1 MWYNIFKFEIQYRIK
16 RPDTYVFFLF
26 LFLFSI
32 VGVDFVFQG
41 FDFGVMKKNS
51 PFVIAKT
58 MGAITGIFMILA
70 SMIMGVSVLRDFEY
84 EIESLIFTTTI
95 KKKDY
100 LLGRFLGSFT
110 VLLFVFSGVLFGMMF
125 GEFMPWHNPY
135 HLLEFSFLTYL
146 KTFLTITF
154 PTLFFGASLFF
165 VTGALSRN
173 LVVVYTQ
180 GIILFVV
187 FMLTKAITNE
197 FWQAILDP
205 FSLTT
210 TTFVTKS
217 WSVLEKGTQSIPFFG
232 GALMYNK
239 LFWASLGI
247 VALLYGYKKFNFNV
261 VKNKPSK
268 RKKVQ
273 VSTIESVSDTSTIRI
288 PDAKKQYG
296 MLSKWTQLKEFSWFY
311 FLSICK
317 QPSFWAIVICGMII
331 ILINSVNLGTVYGVD
346 SFPATYF
353 IVEELQETSI
363 YFFIIILVFYSGELV
378 WKERGAKLNLI
389 YDATPMSSFINL
401 AGKYIGL
408 NLIYVLLMLALISSG
423 IIFQT
428 LNGYYNYEFS
438 VYFSGFF
445 FEILP
450 SLALLTF
457 VAFFVQALVNHKFV
471 GIMVVI
477 ILFISTITLG
487 VFGFDHDLYFFGGR
501 SLGTYSDMNG
511 YGHFLKPYLL
521 IKSYWLFFGIQLLI
535 IGSLFIVR
543 GTETNLLKRLKIS
556 KQRISKPLFIFGS
569 VITMVFILLGSF
581 IFYNTNVLNDY
592 WTNSEAT
599 EFRIAY
605 EKTLKPLEYIPQPK
619 IVDVNLKVELYPSS
633 RNYTAEGYYILKN
646 NNEQPINEIHIQKL
660 IEGNVTLDSISFEGG
675 FTIDNQYEKFDYSI
689 FNLNTVLKPGDSVKM
704 NFKQSFTTKG
714 FEAGNSNANI
724 VENGTFFNN
733 ENFPTIGY
741 NRKYELSDNDERSTY
756 NLPERTNRA
765 NRDDV
770 KELMNARS
778 GGDSDGINF
787 EMIMGTEIDQT
798 AIAPGNLI
806 RQWTENNRS
815 YYHYKMKQPILNFY
829 AMISARYELKKDK
842 WISKSDAISK
852 QVVLEIYYHKGHD
865 YNIDRMMR
873 SMKLSLD
880 YYSTHFSLYQY
891 EQLRIMEF
899 PRYAQFAQSFPGTV
913 PFSESIG
920 FVLDIDDE
928 TDVDMAFYV
937 TAHEIAHQWFG
948 MQVAAADVKGRHLI
962 LETLSQYAAM
972 MVLKE
977 HYPKEKVQQFL
988 ELQLEK
994 YEEGKR
1000 RESGVEP
1007 TLALVDN
1014 QDYIYYAKGAINM
1027 FALQEAIG
1035 EDQVNLALKHFLED
1049 WNTLD
1054 GKLKTKTNNYA
1065 TSKELLGYFRDVT
1078 PEHLQYIITEFF
1090 ESVVDSNINQDTIL
1104 KN

>member
-1 MWYNIFKFEIQYRIK
+1 MWYNIFKFELQYRIK

-41 FDFGVMKKNS
+41 ADFGIMKKNS

-84 EIESLIFTTTI
+84 EIESLIFSTTI

-110 VLLFVFSGVLFGMMF
+110 VLLFIFSGVLFGMML
-125 GEFMPWHNPY
+125 GEFMPWHNPND
-135 HLLEFSFLTYL
+135 LLDFSFLAYL
-146 KTFLTITF
+146 KNFLIVTL

-217 WSVLEKGTQSIPFFG
+217 WSALEKGTQSIPFFG

-239 LFWASLGI
+239 LFWLSLGI
-247 VALLYGYKKFNFNV
+247 LALLYGYKKFNFNV
-261 VKNKPSK
+261 LKNKPSK
-268 RKKVQ
+268 KKKGQ
-273 VSTIESVSDTSTIRI
+273 VSNIQSLSDASTISI

-296 MLSKWTQLKEFSWFY
+296 MLSKCTQLKQFSSFY
-311 FLSICK
+311 FKDICK
-317 QPSFWAIVICGMII
+317 QPSFWGIVICGMLI
-331 ILINSVNLGTVYGVD
+331 ILINSVSLGTVYGVD
-346 SFPATYF
+346 SYPATYF
-353 IVEELQETSI
+353 IVEELQETSL
-363 YFFIIILVFYSGELV
+363 YFFIIILVFYSGELI

-401 AGKYIGL
+401 AGKYIAL
-408 NLIYVLLMLALISSG
+408 NLIYVVLMLALISSG

-428 LNGYYNYEFS
+428 LNGYYSYEFS

-511 YGHFLKPYLL
+511 YGHFLKPYLFV
-521 IKSYWLFFGIQLLI
+521 KSYWFLFGSLLLI
-535 IGSLFIVR
+535 VGSFFTVR
-543 GTETNLLKRLKIS
+543 GTETNFIKRLKTA

-569 VITMVFILLGSF
+569 VIMTLFILLGSF
-581 IFYNTNVLNDY
+581 IFYNTNVLNKY
-592 WTNSEAT
+592 WTNSETTA
-599 EFRIAY
+599 FRVGY
-605 EKTLKPLEYIPQPK
+605 EKALKKFEYIPQPK
-619 IVDVNLKVELYPSS
+619 IVSVNLNVELYPSS
-633 RNYTAEGYYILKN
+633 RDYSAEGYYILKN
-646 NNEQPINEIHIQKL
+646 TNEATINEVHIQKI
-660 IEGNVTLDSISFEGG
+660 IEDNVDINDVSFDGG
-675 FTIDNQYEKFDYSI
+675 ATINNEYSNYYYTI
-689 FNLNTVLKPGDSVKM
+689 HKLKTPLKPGDSIKM
-704 NFKQSFTTKG
+704 SFKQTYTTNG
-714 FEAGNSNANI
+714 FLASGSNTAI

-733 ENFPTIGY
+733 ENFPTLGY
-741 NRKYELSDNDERSTY
+741 TKKYELQDKKKRIEFQ
-756 NLPERTNRA
+756 LPKRVNKALRE
-765 NRDDV
+765 DV
-770 KELMNARS
+770 NELQNARS

-787 EMIMGTEIDQT
+787 EMIIGTEIDQT
-798 AIAPGNLI
+798 AIAPGDLI
-806 RQWTENNRS
+806 KQWEENNRS
-815 YYHYKMKQPILNFY
+815 YYHYKMNPKMINFY
-829 AMISARYELKKDK
+829 AIVSARYEVKKDV
-842 WISKSDAISK
+842 WMPKSGVTK
-852 QVVLEIYYHKGHD
+852 QPVQLEIHYHKGHD

-873 SMKLSLD
+873 SMKVSLD
-880 YYSTHFSLYQY
+880 YYSTHFSPYQY

-920 FVLDIDDE
+920 FVLNIDDE

-948 MQVAAADVKGRHLI
+948 MQVAAANVKGRHLI

-977 HYPKEKVQQFL
+977 HYSKEKVQQFL

-994 YEEGKR
+994 YQEGKR

-1035 EDQVNLALKHFLED
+1035 EDQVNKALKRFIND
-1049 WNTLD
+1049 WNIID
-1054 GKLKTKTNNYA
+1054 GTMKIQTKRYA
-1065 TSKELLGYFRDVT
+1065 TSKDLLGYFKDIT
-1078 PEHLQYIITEFF
+1078 PDNQQYIITELF
-1090 ESVVDSNINQDTIL
+1090 ESVVDSKIN
-1104 KN
+1104 

>member
-41 FDFGVMKKNS
+41 ADFGVMNKNS

-84 EIESLIFTTTI
+84 EIESLIFSTTI

-110 VLLFVFSGVLFGMMF
+110 VLIFVFSGVLFGMML
-125 GEFMPWHNPY
+125 GECMPWHNPND
-135 HLLEFSFLTYL
+135 LLDFNALVYV
-146 KTFLTITF
+146 KTFLIVTL

-180 GIILFVV
+180 GVILFVV

-210 TTFVTKS
+210 TTYVTKS
-217 WSVLEKGTQSIPFFG
+217 WSALEKGTQSIPFFG

-261 VKNKPSK
+261 VKNNPSK

-288 PDAKKQYG
+288 PDAEKQYG

-311 FLSICK
+311 FLGICK
-317 QPSFWAIVICGMII
+317 QSSFWAIVICGMII
-331 ILINSVNLGTVYGVD
+331 ILINSVNLGTVHGVD
-346 SFPATYF
+346 SYPATYF
-353 IVEELQETSI
+353 IVEELQETSL

-389 YDATPMSSFINL
+389 YDATPLSSFINL

-450 SLALLTF
+450 SLALLTL
-457 VAFFVQALVNHKFV
+457 VAFFVQALVNQKFV
-471 GIMVVI
+471 GIILVI
-477 ILFISTITLG
+477 ILFISTIALG

-511 YGHFLKPYLL
+511 YGHFLKPYLFV
-521 IKSYWLFFGIQLLI
+521 KSYWFLFGSLLLI
-535 IGSLFIVR
+535 VGSFFMVR
-543 GTETNLLKRLKIS
+543 GTETNFIKRLKTA

-569 VITMVFILLGSF
+569 VITTLFILLGSF
-581 IFYNTNVLNDY
+581 IFYNTNVLNKY
-592 WTNSEAT
+592 WTNSETTA
-599 EFRIAY
+599 FRVGY
-605 EKTLKPLEYIPQPK
+605 EKALKKFEYIAQPK
-619 IVDVNLKVELYPSS
+619 IVSVNLNVELYPSS
-633 RNYTAEGYYILKN
+633 RDYSAEGYYILKN
-646 NNEQPINEIHIQKL
+646 TNEATINEVHIQKI
-660 IEGNVTLDSISFEGG
+660 IEDNVVINDVSFDGGATINNEYSTYYYTIYKLKTPLKLGDSI
-675 FTIDNQYEKFDYSI
+675 
-689 FNLNTVLKPGDSVKM
+689 KM
-704 NFKQSFTTKG
+704 SFKQTYTTKG
-714 FEAGNSNANI
+714 FLASGSNTAI

-733 ENFPTIGY
+733 ENFPTLGY
-741 NRKYELSDNDERSTY
+741 TKKYELQDKKKRIEFQ
-756 NLPERTNRA
+756 LPKRVNKALRE
-765 NRDDV
+765 DV
-770 KELMNARS
+770 NELQNARS

-787 EMIMGTEIDQT
+787 EMVIGTEIDQT
-798 AIAPGNLI
+798 AIAPGDLI
-806 RQWTENNRS
+806 KQWEENNRS
-815 YYHYKMKQPILNFY
+815 YYHYKMRQPIINFY
-829 AMISARYELKKDK
+829 AMVSARYEVKKDT
-842 WISKSDAISK
+842 WISKSDATSK
-852 QVVLEIYYHKGHD
+852 QVALEIYYHKGHE
-865 YNIDRMMR
+865 YNIDRMMK
-873 SMKLSLD
+873 SMKVSLD
-880 YYSTHFSLYQY
+880 YFSTNFSPYQY

-899 PRYAQFAQSFPGTV
+899 PRYAEFAQSFPGTV

-948 MQVAAADVKGRHLI
+948 MQIEAANVQGKLML
-962 LETLSQYAAM
+962 LETLSQYAAT
-972 MVLKE
+972 MVLKQ
-977 HYPKEKVQQFL
+977 HYSEEKVQQFL
-988 ELQLEK
+988 ETQKDRYL
-994 YEEGKR
+994 EGKR
-1000 RESGVEP
+1000 RESGKEP
-1007 TLALVDN
+1007 SLALVEN

-1027 FALQEAIG
+1027 YEFQKQIG
-1035 EDQVNLALKHFLED
+1035 EDSVNLALKRFIND
-1049 WNTLD
+1049 WNTID
-1054 GKLKTKTNNYA
+1054 GILKTRTNRYA
-1065 TSKELLGYFRDVT
+1065 TSKELLGYFREVT
-1078 PEHLQYIITEFF
+1078 PSNQQHIITYLF
-1090 ESVVDSNINQDTIL
+1090 ESVGKLNI
-1104 KN
+1104 K

>member
-41 FDFGVMKKNS
+41 ADFGAMKKNS

-84 EIESLIFTTTI
+84 EIESLIFSTTI

-110 VLLFVFSGVLFGMMF
+110 VLLFVFSGVLFGMML
-125 GEFMPWHNPY
+125 GEFMPWHNPNY
-135 HLLEFSFLTYL
+135 LLEFSFLTYL
-146 KTFLTITF
+146 KTFLIVTL

-180 GIILFVV
+180 GIFLFVV
-187 FMLTKAITNE
+187 FMLTKAITNQ

-217 WSVLEKGTQSIPFFG
+217 WSALERGTQSIPFFG

-239 LFWASLGI
+239 LFWFSLGI
-247 VALLYGYKKFNFNV
+247 LALLYGYKKFNFNV
-261 VKNKPSK
+261 IKNKQSK

-273 VSTIESVSDTSTIRI
+273 VSNIEPVSDASAITI
-288 PDAKKQYG
+288 PDAEKQYG
-296 MLSKWTQLKEFSWFY
+296 MLSKWTQLKQFSWFY
-311 FLSICK
+311 FLNICK
-317 QPSFWAIVICGMII
+317 QSSFWAIVICGMVI
-331 ILINSVNLGTVYGVD
+331 ILINSVSLGTVYGVD
-346 SFPATYF
+346 SYPATYF
-353 IVEELQETSI
+353 IVEELKETSI

-389 YDATPMSSFINL
+389 YDATAMSSFINL
-401 AGKYIGL
+401 AGKYIAL
-408 NLIYVLLMLALISSG
+408 NLIYVVLMLALISSG

-445 FEILP
+445 LEILP
-450 SLALLTF
+450 SLALFTF
-457 VAFFVQALVNHKFV
+457 IAFFVQALVNHKFV

-511 YGHFLKPYLL
+511 YGHSLKPYLL
-521 IKSYWLFFGIQLLI
+521 IKSYWLFFGILLLI

-569 VITMVFILLGSF
+569 VITIIFILLGSF

-605 EKTLKPLEYIPQPK
+605 EKNLKSFEYLPQPK
-619 IVDVNLKVELYPSS
+619 IVDVNLKVELYPLS

-646 NNEQPINEIHIQKL
+646 TNEQPINEIHIQKL
-660 IEGNVTLDSISFEGG
+660 LERSVTLDTITFEGG
-675 FTIDNQYEKFDYSI
+675 ATENNKYATYNYTIYQ
-689 FNLNTVLKPGDSVKM
+689 LNNTLNPGDSIKM
-704 NFKQSFTTKG
+704 NFKQSLTTKG
-714 FEAGNSNANI
+714 FESGNSNSTI
-724 VENGTFFNN
+724 VGNGTFFKNQD
-733 ENFPTIGY
+733 FPTIGY
-741 NRKYELSDNDERSTY
+741 SRKIELNDNDERSKY
-756 NLPERTNRA
+756 NLPERTSRA
-765 NRDDV
+765 SRDDMT
-770 KELMNARS
+770 ELVNARS

-787 EMIMGTEIDQT
+787 EMIIGTEINQT

-806 RQWTENNRS
+806 KQWTENNRS
-815 YYHYKMKQPILNFY
+815 YYHYKMKQPIVNFY
-829 AMISARYELKKDK
+829 AMVSARYELKKDK
-842 WISKSDAISK
+842 WISKSDSITKHVA
-852 QVVLEIYYHKGHD
+852 LEIYYHKGHD
-865 YNIDRMMR
+865 YNIDRMML
-873 SMKLSLD
+873 SMKASLN
-880 YYSTHFSLYQY
+880 YYSTHFSPYQY

-948 MQVAAADVKGRHLI
+948 MQVAAANVKGRHLI

-977 HYPKEKVQQFL
+977 HYPKERVQQFL
-988 ELQLEK
+988 DIQNDRYL
-994 YEEGKR
+994 EGKR
-1000 RESGVEP
+1000 RESGQEPALEFVE
-1007 TLALVDN
+1007 N
-1014 QDYIYYAKGAINM
+1014 QEYIYYAKGAINM
-1027 FALQEAIG
+1027 YALQKEIG
-1035 EDQVNLALKHFLED
+1035 EDKVNLALKRFIND
-1049 WNTLD
+1049 WNIID
-1054 GKLKTKTNNYA
+1054 GSMKNHTNRYA
-1065 TSKELLGYFRDVT
+1065 TSKDLLGYFKEVT
-1078 PEHLQYIITEFF
+1078 PDNQQYIITELF
-1090 ESVVDSNINQDTIL
+1090 ESVCEF
-1104 KN
+1104 

>member
-32 VGVDFVFQG
+32 VGVDFIFQG
-41 FDFGVMKKNS
+41 ADFGAMKKNS

-84 EIESLIFTTTI
+84 EIESLIFSTTI

-110 VLLFVFSGVLFGMMF
+110 VLLFVFSGILFGMML
-125 GEFMPWHNPY
+125 GELMPWHNPSD
-135 HLLEFSFLTYL
+135 LLEFSFLAYL
-146 KTFLTITF
+146 KTFLMITL
-154 PTLFFGASLFF
+154 PSLFFGAALFF

-180 GIILFVV
+180 GIFLFVV

-217 WSVLEKGTQSIPFFG
+217 WSAVEKGTQNIPFFG

-239 LFWASLGI
+239 LFWASLG
-247 VALLYGYKKFNFNV
+247 VLALLYGYKKFNFNV
-261 VKNKPSK
+261 LKNKQSK
-268 RKKVQ
+268 RKKIQ
-273 VSTIESVSDTSTIRI
+273 VSNMEAFSDASVITI
-288 PDAKKQYG
+288 PDVKKQYG
-296 MLSKWTQLKEFSWFY
+296 IFSKWTELKQFSWFY

-317 QPSFWAIVICGMII
+317 QSSFWAIVICGMVI

-346 SFPATYF
+346 SYPATYF
-353 IVEELQETSI
+353 IVEELQETSM

-408 NLIYVLLMLALISSG
+408 NLIYVVLIIGLIISG

-428 LNGYYNYEFS
+428 LSGYYNYELQ
-438 VYFSGFF
+438 VYFYGFF
-445 FEILP
+445 IEILP
-450 SLALLTF
+450 FLALFTF
-457 VAFFVQALVNHKFV
+457 VALFVQAMVNHKFV
-471 GIMVVI
+471 GIMVMVV
-477 ILFISTITLG
+477 LFISTIALA
-487 VFGFDHDLYFFGGR
+487 VFGFDHDLYFFGGS
-501 SLGTYSDMNG
+501 SLGIYSDMNG
-511 YGHFLKPYLL
+511 YGHLLKPYLL
-521 IKSYWLFFGIQLLI
+521 IKSYWFLFGILLLM

-556 KQRISKPLFIFGS
+556 KQRISKPLIIFGS
-569 VITMVFILLGSF
+569 VITMLFVLLGSF
-581 IFYNTNVLNDY
+581 IFYNTNVLNEY
-592 WTNSEAT
+592 WTNSEAI
-599 EFRIAY
+599 EFRVSY
-605 EKTLKPLEYIPQPK
+605 EKTLKPFEYISQPK

-633 RNYTAEGYYILKN
+633 RDYTAEGYYILKN
-646 NNEQPINEIHIQKL
+646 THEQAINEIHIQKL
-660 IEGNVTLDSISFEGG
+660 IEGNVALEAITFEGG
-675 FTIDNQYEKFDYSI
+675 ATENKTYATYDYTIYQ
-689 FNLNTVLKPGDSVKM
+689 LNNTLKPGDSIKM
-704 NFKQSFTTKG
+704 NFKQSFTTTG

-724 VENGTFFNN
+724 VENGTFFKN
-733 ENFPTIGY
+733 EDFPTIGY
-741 NRKYELSDNDERSTY
+741 NRKYELGDNDERSEY
-756 NLPERTNRA
+756 NLSERKNRA
-765 NRDDV
+765 HREDV
-770 KELMNARS
+770 TELVNAQS
-778 GGDSDGINF
+778 GGDSDGLNF
-787 EMIMGTEIDQT
+787 EMIIGTEIDQT
-798 AIAPGNLI
+798 AIAPGSLI
-806 RQWTENNRS
+806 KQWTENNRS
-815 YYHYKMKQPILNFY
+815 YYHYKMKQPIINFY
-829 AMISARYELKKDK
+829 AMVSARYELKKDT
-842 WISKSDAISK
+842 WVSKSDSISK
-852 QVVLEIYYHKGHD
+852 QVALEIYYHKGHE

-873 SMKLSLD
+873 SMKVSLD
-880 YYSTHFSLYQY
+880 YYSTHFSPYQY
-891 EQLRIMEF
+891 EELRIMEF
-899 PRYAQFAQSFPGTV
+899 PRYAEFAQSFPGTI

-948 MQVAAADVKGRHLI
+948 MQVAAANVKGRYLI

-988 ELQLEK
+988 EMQIEK

-1000 RESGVEP
+1000 RESGEET

-1027 FALQEAIG
+1027 FALQDAIG
-1035 EDQVNLALKHFLED
+1035 EDQVNLALKRFIDD
-1049 WNTLD
+1049 WNIID

-1065 TSKELLGYFRDVT
+1065 TSKDLLGYFKDIT
-1078 PEHLQYIITEFF
+1078 PEHQQYIITELF
-1090 ESVVDSNINQDTIL
+1090 ETLAELKIN
-1104 KN
+1104 